1 MTFDV
6 TILLFG
12 PVREIAGVDRIRL
25 NVRSQMTSAEI
36 IQQIVKKHPSLKQ
49 ISSNCVL
56 AVGQQY
62 RHHDENLYL
71 DTSTEIALIPPIS
84 GG

>member
-12 PVREIAGVDRIRL
+12 PVRELAGVDRIRI
-25 NVRSQMTSAEI
+25 NVRPQMTPAEI

-56 AVGQQY
+56 AVGSEY
-62 RHHDENLYL
+62 KHHDERLYL
-71 DTSTEIALIPPIS
+71 DSSTEIALIPPIS

>member
-6 TILLFG
+6 NILLFG
-12 PVREIAGVDRIRL
+12 PCIELVGRHCIRL
-25 NVRSQMTSAEI
+25 NVRPQMTPAEI
-36 IQQIVKKHPSLKQ
+36 IEQIVKKHPSLKE

-56 AVGQQY
+56 AFDKQY
-62 RHHDENLYL
+62 RHNDERLYL
-71 DTSTEIALIPPIS
+71 DSSSEIALIPPIS